1 MLLMLWTWTTGS
13 TSEVHRLTGCTDLEG
28 VVDSIDTWMAGG
40 MISPEGGED
49 YEVDGPAALGRK
61 GPTVARVVQ

>member
-1 MLLMLWTWTTGS
+1 M
-13 TSEVHRLTGCTDLEG
+13 TGCTDLEG
-28 VVDSIDTWMAGG
+28 VVDSIDKWMAGG
-40 MISPEGGED
+40 MISPEGRED